1 MNSRTKGKVGE
12 REFAALLRGH
22 GFDAR
27 RGQQFSGGADSP
39 DVVSAAL
46 DWLHIEVKRVQNLN
60 LAEACAQ
67 AKRDAGGKP
76 WIVAHRKNRGPWF
89 ITLESD
95 ALYEMLRQ
103 SLSHFDLWPFAGPR
117 AVTLDAELFFQF
129 LREIQRRR
137 FTDDF
142 GYVLL
147 PDQATRVNTPDLTFK
162 GGAQVCA
169 TQAITDRP
177 TTKTI
182 SSRHGAGSEQQ
193 QQTTKKEQNSMKIA
207 NPNSRFEPCPEFTGR
222 AVIADVTP
230 VRKEQSQFGEQEVF
244 RVVFEVDMEK
254 PDGSRFCVWSRRMTP
269 TLGEKSNLRKFIR
282 GLYGRDLTK
291 PELANYDTEVLV
303 GMGAQLVV
311 VHEHKDGETYANIAA
326 CTPDK
331 SGNPLKLSG
340 KYVRVKDRPPK
351 DSAGGQGAP
360 AGNSGYRRTEQP
372 AADGGDLGATK
383 IHVGKCKG
391 LEVRDLSPE
400 QVGAL
405 IQNWLPTAKANAK
418 PTADDKRLIAALES
432 WQAALAVTATNDD
445 DVPY

>member
-1 MNSRTKGKVGE
+1 
-12 REFAALLRGH
+12 
-22 GFDAR
+22 
-27 RGQQFSGGADSP
+27 
-39 DVVSAAL
+39 
-46 DWLHIEVKRVQNLN
+46 
-60 LAEACAQ
+60 
-67 AKRDAGGKP
+67 
-76 WIVAHRKNRGPWF
+76 
-89 ITLESD
+89 
-95 ALYEMLRQ
+95 
-103 SLSHFDLWPFAGPR
+103 
-117 AVTLDAELFFQF
+117 
-129 LREIQRRR
+129 
-137 FTDDF
+137 
-142 GYVLL
+142 
-147 PDQATRVNTPDLTFK
+147 
-162 GGAQVCA
+162 
-169 TQAITDRP
+169 
-177 TTKTI
+177 
-182 SSRHGAGSEQQ
+182 
-193 QQTTKKEQNSMKIA
+193 MKIA

-222 AVIADVTP
+222 AVIVDVTP

-244 RVVFEVDMEK
+244 RVVFEVDMAK

-331 SGNPLKLSG
+331 SGNPLKPSG
-340 KYVRVKDRPPK
+340 KYVRLKDRQAEPAPNR
-351 DSAGGQGAP
+351 AGAQG
-360 AGNSGYRRTEQP
+360 GGYRRAEMQRSE
-372 AADGGDLGATK
+372 DGGQTSDFGATK

-418 PTADDKRLIAALES
+418 PTADDKRLMAALES
-432 WQAALAVTATNDD
+432 WQTAQGEKPESD